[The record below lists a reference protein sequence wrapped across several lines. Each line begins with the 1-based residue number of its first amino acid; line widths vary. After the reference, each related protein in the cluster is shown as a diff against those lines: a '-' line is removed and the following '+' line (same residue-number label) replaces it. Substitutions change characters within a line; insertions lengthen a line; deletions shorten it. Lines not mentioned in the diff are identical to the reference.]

1 MTNYVTIPYA
11 LLFLALVAQ
20 PIGAQPAIA
29 STPTVESTSTV
40 EVIGHTDA
48 GEYVRLRGSMIGASY
63 SSCEAGPCLDVVADQ
78 IVLAFD
84 DIFSDGFDDA
94 N

>member
-1 MTNYVTIPYA
+1 VTRSIPCA
-11 LLFLALVAQ
+11 LLGLALA
-20 PIGAQPAIA
+20 ASAPA
-29 STPTVESTSTV
+29 VESTATV
-40 EVIGHTDA
+40 EVVGYTDT
-48 GEYVRLRGSMIGASY
+48 GEYVRLRGAMLGASY
-63 SSCEAGPCLDVVADQ
+63 SACEAGPCLDVVADQ

>member
-1 MTNYVTIPYA
+1 MGCGLNRVSA
-11 LLFLALVAQ
+11 QVAFQLLGRHVVAS
-20 PIGAQPAIA
+20 AAIA
-29 STPTVESTSTV
+29 STPTVE
-40 EVIGHTDA
+40 VIGYTDT

-63 SSCEAGPCLDVVADQ
+63 GGCEAGPCLDVVADQ

>member
-1 MTNYVTIPYA
+1 MTRA
-11 LLFLALVAQ
+11 LLCLALVAQ
-20 PIGAQPAIA
+20 PIGA

-40 EVIGHTDA
+40 EVIGYTET

-63 SSCEAGPCLDVVADQ
+63 SACEAGPCLDVVAEQ

-84 DIFSDGFDDA
+84 DIFSDGFDGGGME
-94 N
+94 

>member
-1 MTNYVTIPYA
+1 MTRA
-11 LLFLALVAQ
+11 LLFLALIAQPIDAQ
-20 PIGAQPAIA
+20 PIGEPTPA
-29 STPTVESTSTV
+29 VESTSTV
-40 EVIGHTDA
+40 EVNGYTET
-48 GEYVRLRGSMIGASY
+48 GEYVRLRGSMLGASY
-63 SSCEAGPCLDVVADQ
+63 SSCEGGPCLDVVADQ

>member
-1 MTNYVTIPYA
+1 MTRA
-11 LLFLALVAQ
+11 LLCLALIAS
-20 PIGAQPAIA
+20 PAIA
-29 STPTVESTSTV
+29 STTTV
-40 EVIGHTDA
+40 EVIGYTET

-63 SSCEAGPCLDVVADQ
+63 SGCEAGPCLDVVADQ